1 MTRPGLVA
9 LFLSPDANETLVLV
23 LVRQRANALYVVV
36 PSTQLPRSVAGSTAA
51 LMFKVYKRFAPGVMT
66 AEAEERNVGATG
78 VPPPPLMNAEL
89 ELRKA
94 ICACAVLA
102 SVMPASAP
110 ISSTARKI
118 PRCQRGSACLR
129 VVRVAFIVISSCF
142 HTLPALACKK
152 SPTGL

>member
-9 LFLSPDANETLVLV
+9 LLLTPDPNETLVLD
-23 LVRQRANALYVVV
+23 LVRERANALYVVL
-36 PSTQLPRSVAGSTAA
+36 PSTQLPRTVAGSTAA
-51 LMFKVYKRFAPGVMT
+51 LMFRVYKRFGPGVMM

-78 VPPPPLMNAEL
+78 VPPPPAMNAEL

-94 ICACAVLA
+94 ICACAALT

-110 ISSTARKI
+110 RSSTAHKI
-118 PRCQRGSACLR
+118 PRCQRGSACFR
-129 VVRVAFIVISSCF
+129 VVRVAFMVIPCS
-142 HTLPALACKK
+142 HPLPALACKK

>member
-9 LFLSPDANETLVLV
+9 VLLTPDPNETLVLD
-23 LVRQRANALYVVV
+23 LVRERANALYVVL
-36 PSTQLPRSVAGSTAA
+36 PSTQLPRTVAGSTAA
-51 LMFKVYKRFAPGVMT
+51 LMFTVCQRFGPGVMT

-78 VPPPPLMNAEL
+78 VPPPPGMEAKV

-94 ICACAVLA
+94 ICACAVLT

-110 ISSTARKI
+110 VSSTARKI
-118 PRCQRGSACLR
+118 PRCQHGSACLR
-129 VVRVAFIVISSCF
+129 VVRVAFMVIPCS
-142 HTLPALACKK
+142 HPLPALACKK

>member
-1 MTRPGLVA
+1 MFTVY
-9 LFLSPDANETLVLV
+9 
-23 LVRQRANALYVVV
+23 QRF
-36 PSTQLPRSVAGSTAA
+36 G
-51 LMFKVYKRFAPGVMT
+51 PGVMT

-78 VPPPPLMNAEL
+78 VPPPPAMNAEL

-94 ICACAVLA
+94 ICACAVLTRL
-102 SVMPASAP
+102 MPASAP
-110 ISSTARKI
+110 ISSTARTI
-118 PRCQRGSACLR
+118 PRCQRDSACLG